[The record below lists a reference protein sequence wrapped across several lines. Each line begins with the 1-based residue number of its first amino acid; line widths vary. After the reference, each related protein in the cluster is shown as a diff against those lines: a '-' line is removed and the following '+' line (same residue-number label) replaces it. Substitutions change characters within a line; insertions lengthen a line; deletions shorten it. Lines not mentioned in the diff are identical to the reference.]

1 MAISTAEEH
10 LSRQVCFSFSAISFA
25 EKLERF
31 ENLSFDWESFLWLIK
46 FVLFCFF
53 KERKKERNVLIYSKK
68 IIYGK
73 NPNCLSF

>member
-1 MAISTAEEH
+1 MAISTAEER

-46 FVLFCFF
+46 FVLFWFF
-53 KERKKERNVLIYSKK
+53 LRKERKKRID
-68 IIYGK
+68 I
-73 NPNCLSF
+73 